1 MKGAWIKTHQKNPEE
16 NFMEN
21 ESLLMSYG
29 LVIGAILISFYSQ
42 LKIERELFW
51 SSVRATVQLIAMGFI
66 LDAILNIQ
74 QPLYL
79 FLILLFM
86 CAVAAII
93 SGNRGKQIPGSHWI
107 AFTGI
112 FTGSLVT
119 FGILYS
125 AGVIQ
130 SEARYAIPLGG
141 MIIGNSM
148 KASSLSLNRLIGE
161 MGHQRARIETLLA
174 MGASSKQAALNAVRQ
189 SVKAAMIPT
198 VDTMK
203 TVGLVHFPG
212 IMTGFIIAG
221 GSPMTA
227 VKFQLAIMYM
237 MAGATGIT
245 CLTVALLAHRQCFTK
260 NLQLLGKFHPA
271 HG

>member
-1 MKGAWIKTHQKNPEE
+1 MAS
-16 NFMEN
+16 

-29 LVIGAILISFYSQ
+29 LVVGAILISLLNQ
-42 LKIERELFW
+42 LKMEREMF
-51 SSVRATVQLIAMGFI
+51 SSSLRATVQLIVMGFV
-66 LDAILNIQ
+66 LEVVLAIKE
-74 QPLYL
+74 PLYL

-86 CAVAAII
+86 CAVAGII
-93 SGNRGKQIPGSHWI
+93 SGKRGKEIPHSYWI
-107 AFTGI
+107 AFAGI
-112 FTGSLVT
+112 FLGSVVT
-119 FGILYS
+119 FGVLYA

-130 SEARYAIPLGG
+130 PEAQYAIPLGG

-161 MGHQRARIETLLA
+161 LGHQRARIETLLA
-174 MGASSKQAALNAVRQ
+174 LGAVG
-189 SVKAAMIPT
+189 AAMIPT

-237 MAGATGIT
+237 VAGATGIT
-245 CLTVALLAHRQCFTK
+245 CLTVAILAYRQCFSCD
-260 NLQLLGKFHPA
+260 LQLIEKFSPTH
-271 HG
+271 

>member
-1 MKGAWIKTHQKNPEE
+1 
-16 NFMEN
+16 MEN

-29 LVIGAILISFYSQ
+29 LVIGAILISFYNQ

-93 SGNRGKQIPGSHWI
+93 SGNRGKEIPGSHWI

-161 MGHQRARIETLLA
+161 MGHQRAQPLIELSSCSPLA
-174 MGASSKQAALNAVRQ
+174 DPLPPPPPVTQ
-189 SVKAAMIPT
+189 T
-198 VDTMK
+198 T
-203 TVGLVHFPG
+203 
-212 IMTGFIIAG
+212 
-221 GSPMTA
+221 
-227 VKFQLAIMYM
+227 
-237 MAGATGIT
+237 
-245 CLTVALLAHRQCFTK
+245 
-260 NLQLLGKFHPA
+260 
-271 HG
+271 

>member
-1 MKGAWIKTHQKNPEE
+1 MAS
-16 NFMEN
+16 

-29 LVIGAILISFYSQ
+29 LVVGAILISLLNQ
-42 LKIERELFW
+42 LKMEREMF
-51 SSVRATVQLIAMGFI
+51 SSSLRATVQLIVMGFVLEVVLTI
-66 LDAILNIQ
+66 KE
-74 QPLYL
+74 PLYL

-86 CAVAAII
+86 CAVAGII
-93 SGNRGKQIPGSHWI
+93 SGKRGKEIPHSYWI

-112 FTGSLVT
+112 FLGSVVT
-119 FGILYS
+119 FGVLYA

-130 SEARYAIPLGG
+130 PEAQYAIPLGG

-161 MGHQRARIETLLA
+161 LGHQRARIETLLA
-174 MGASSKQAALNAVRQ
+174 LGASSRQAALGAVRQ
-189 SVKAAMIPT
+189 AVGAAMIPT

-237 MAGATGIT
+237 VAGATGIT
-245 CLTVALLAHRQCFTK
+245 CLTVTILAYRQCFSCD
-260 NLQLLGKFHPA
+260 LQLIEKFSPTH
-271 HG
+271 

>member
-1 MKGAWIKTHQKNPEE
+1 MAS
-16 NFMEN
+16 

-29 LVIGAILISFYSQ
+29 LVVGAILISLLNQ
-42 LKIERELFW
+42 LKMEREMF
-51 SSVRATVQLIAMGFI
+51 SSSLRATVQLIVMGFV
-66 LDAILNIQ
+66 LEVVLAIKE
-74 QPLYL
+74 PLYL

-86 CAVAAII
+86 CAVAGTI
-93 SGNRGKQIPGSHWI
+93 SGKRGREIPHSHWI
-107 AFTGI
+107 AFSGI
-112 FTGSLVT
+112 FLGSVVT
-119 FGILYS
+119 FGVLYA

-130 SEARYAIPLGG
+130 PEAQYAIPLGG

-161 MGHQRARIETLLA
+161 LGHQRARIETLLA
-174 MGASSKQAALNAVRQ
+174 LGASPRQAALGAVRQ
-189 SVKAAMIPT
+189 AVGAAMIPT

-237 MAGATGIT
+237 VAGATGIT
-245 CLTVALLAHRQCFTK
+245 CLTVAILAYRQCFSCD
-260 NLQLLGKFHPA
+260 LQLIEKFSPTH
-271 HG
+271 

>member
-1 MKGAWIKTHQKNPEE
+1 MAS
-16 NFMEN
+16 

-29 LVIGAILISFYSQ
+29 LVVGAILISLLNQ
-42 LKIERELFW
+42 LKMEREMF
-51 SSVRATVQLIAMGFI
+51 SSSLRATVQLIVMGFV
-66 LDAILNIQ
+66 LEAILAIEE
-74 QPLYL
+74 PLYL
-79 FLILLFM
+79 FLILLSM
-86 CAVAAII
+86 CVVAGAI
-93 SGNRGKQIPGSHWI
+93 SGKRGKEIPHSYWI
-107 AFTGI
+107 AFAGI
-112 FTGSLVT
+112 FLGSVVT
-119 FGILYS
+119 FGVLYA

-130 SEARYAIPLGG
+130 PEAQYAIPLGG

-161 MGHQRARIETLLA
+161 LGHQRARIETLLA
-174 MGASSKQAALNAVRQ
+174 LGASSRQAALNAVRQ
-189 SVKAAMIPT
+189 AVGAAMIPT

-237 MAGATGIT
+237 VAGATGIT
-245 CLTVALLAHRQCFTK
+245 CLTVTLLAYRQCFTCD
-260 NLQLLGKFHPA
+260 LQLIKKFSPTH
-271 HG
+271 

>member
-1 MKGAWIKTHQKNPEE
+1 MAS
-16 NFMEN
+16 

-29 LVIGAILISFYSQ
+29 LVVGAILISLLNQ
-42 LKIERELFW
+42 LKMEREMF
-51 SSVRATVQLIAMGFI
+51 SSSLRATVQLIVMGFV
-66 LDAILNIQ
+66 LEVVLAIKE
-74 QPLYL
+74 PLYL

-86 CAVAAII
+86 CAVAGII
-93 SGNRGKQIPGSHWI
+93 SGKRGKEIPHSYWI
-107 AFTGI
+107 ASTGI
-112 FTGSLVT
+112 FLGSVVT
-119 FGILYS
+119 FGVLYA

-130 SEARYAIPLGG
+130 PEAQYAIPLGG

-161 MGHQRARIETLLA
+161 LGHQRARIETLLA
-174 MGASSKQAALNAVRQ
+174 LGASSRQAALGAVRQ
-189 SVKAAMIPT
+189 AVGAAMIPT

-237 MAGATGIT
+237 VAGATGIT
-245 CLTVALLAHRQCFTK
+245 CLTVTILAYRQCFSCD
-260 NLQLLGKFHPA
+260 LQLIEKFSPTH
-271 HG
+271 